1 MADITSNLATQAERY
16 SALTM
21 PTLLMTGYF
30 DLVVQ
35 PMRNAF
41 AFATALPRA
50 KLVTLAGIGHMLH
63 HVATDQVIEE
73 IEKLIS
79 QVIISK

>member
-1 MADITSNLATQAERY
+1 
-16 SALTM
+16 
-21 PTLLMTGYF
+21 
-30 DLVVQ
+30 
-35 PMRNAF
+35 MRNAF